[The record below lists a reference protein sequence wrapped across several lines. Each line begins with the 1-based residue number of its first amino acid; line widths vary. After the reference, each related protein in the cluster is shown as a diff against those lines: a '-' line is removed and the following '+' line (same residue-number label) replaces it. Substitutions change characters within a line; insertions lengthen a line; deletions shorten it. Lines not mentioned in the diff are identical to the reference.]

1 MEVKT
6 NYILTDVV
14 PDVDFLSRYM
24 NQMEWKNMNEQYG
37 NYKEYADSLPDER
50 PVEQYVKH
58 ITDYDMPLK
67 KFLIKTFRH
76 WGIKTQDFRCE
87 FFLTKP
93 GGNLPAHIDH
103 KSKIALL
110 FPLAE
115 NTGVLKVDSCPDIV
129 YNKMLILN
137 TQAEHQVC
145 SPEKD
150 RLLFRIAIHDFLFEN
165 LSYEQS

>member
-1 MEVKT
+1 M
-6 NYILTDVV
+6 TD
-14 PDVDFLSRYM
+14 DM
-24 NQMEWKNMNEQYG
+24 
-37 NYKEYADSLPDER
+37 

-58 ITDYDMPLK
+58 ISDYDMSLK
-67 KFLIKTFRH
+67 KFLIKTFRR
-76 WGIKTQDFRCE
+76 WGIKTQDFRCD

-93 GGNLPAHIDH
+93 GGSLPAHVDH
-103 KSKIALL
+103 KSKIAML

-165 LSYEQS
+165 LSYER

>member
-14 PDVDFLSRYM
+14 PDLDFFSHYM
-24 NQMEWKNMNEQYG
+24 NQMEWKNINELYG
-37 NYKEYADSLPDER
+37 NHKEYTDTMTDEL
-50 PVEQYVKH
+50 PVEQYIKH
-58 ITDYDMPLK
+58 ISDYDMPLK
-67 KFLIKTFRH
+67 KFLIKTFKR
-76 WGIKTQDFRCE
+76 WGIKTQDFRCD

-93 GGNLPAHIDH
+93 GGSLPAHIDH
-103 KSKIALL
+103 KSKIAML
-110 FPLAE
+110 FPLVE

>member
-14 PDVDFLSRYM
+14 PDVDFFSHYM
-24 NQMEWKNMNEQYG
+24 DQMAWENINELYG
-37 NYKEYADSLPDER
+37 DHKEYTDAMTDEL

-58 ITDYDMPLK
+58 ISDYDMSLK
-67 KFLIKTFRH
+67 KFLIKTFKR
-76 WGIKTQDFRCE
+76 WGIKTQDFRCD

-93 GGNLPAHIDH
+93 GGSLPPHVDH
-103 KSKIALL
+103 KSKIAML

-115 NTGVLKVDSCPDIV
+115 NTGVLKVDSCPDVV

-137 TQAEHQVC
+137 TQVEHQVC

-150 RLLFRIAIHDFLFEN
+150 RLLFRIAIHDFAFEDI
-165 LSYEQS
+165 SYD